1 VRKKSNRAGN
11 PGKIESKIL
20 AREIVCGFHAVS
32 SAIRRAPDTVIQLWI
47 DSSRH
52 DSRVTKLTVEAQQ
65 AGVNTISTDKSNL
78 DQKSGGQRH
87 QGVLAEIRS
96 SEYQDESALYRRLE
110 LHEHQPLLLVLDQVQ
125 DPHNLGACLRTAEGA
140 GVDAVVLPKDGAAP
154 VNQTV
159 RRVAAGAAD
168 RIPVYY
174 VTNLSRCLESLKKM
188 GVWITGAAEEGDSD
202 LYDLHFNGSTAI
214 VMGAEGKGLRRLTRE
229 HCDQIVRI
237 PMAGA
242 VSSLNVS
249 VATGVILFEVVRQR
263 QCSAK

>member
-1 VRKKSNRAGN
+1 MRKKSNRAGN
-11 PGKIESKIL
+11 PRKIESKIL
-20 AREIVCGFHAVS
+20 AREIVCGFHAVG

-52 DSRVTKLTVEAQQ
+52 DSRVTKLAVEAQQ

-78 DQKSGGQRH
+78 DQKSGGLRH

-96 SEYQDESALYRRLE
+96 SEHQDESALYRRLE

>member
-1 VRKKSNRAGN
+1 MRKKSNRAGN
-11 PGKIESKIL
+11 PGKIESETL
-20 AREIVCGFHAVS
+20 AREIICGFHAVG
-32 SAIRRAPDTVIQLWI
+32 SAVRRAPDTVIQLWV
-47 DSSRH
+47 DSSRY
-52 DSRVTKLTVEAQQ
+52 DSRVTKLTAEAQQ
-65 AGVNTISTDKSNL
+65 AGVTTTSTDKSSL

-96 SEYQDESALYRRLE
+96 SGHQGETALYQKLE

-174 VTNLSRCLESLKKM
+174 VTNLSRCLQSLKNM
-188 GVWITGAAEEGDSD
+188 GIWITGAAEEGDSD
-202 LYDLHFNGSTAI
+202 LYDLHFSGSTAI

-229 HCDQIVRI
+229 HCDQIARI
-237 PMAGA
+237 PMAGT